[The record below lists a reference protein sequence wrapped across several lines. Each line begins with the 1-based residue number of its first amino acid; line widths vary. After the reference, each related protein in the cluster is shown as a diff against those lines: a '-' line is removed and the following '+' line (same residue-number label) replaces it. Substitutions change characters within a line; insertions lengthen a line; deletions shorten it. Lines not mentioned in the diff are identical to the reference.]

1 MEIEYLKLL
10 EKTPK
15 KEPNGFSNKGM
26 SISEIENLE
35 EKYNK
40 GNHFPKS
47 YREFLFL
54 AGKFCWFFHGGGELD
69 ELIRDFRSDLIYSRV
84 EMNEPIVIYDTNS
97 SDSYHFM
104 YLDDGV
110 EDPIVY
116 HITVLPPEELNCQMI
131 SSGEKKFSEIVYSCI
146 KIGW

>member
-15 KEPNGFSNKGM
+15 NKPDGFTNKGV

-35 EKYNK
+35 KKYNK
-40 GNHFPKS
+40 GNRFPKS

-54 AGKFCWFFHGGGELD
+54 AGKFCWFFHNGGELD
-69 ELIRDFRSDLIYSRV
+69 ELIDYFQRDLLYSKI
-84 EMNEPIVIYDTNS
+84 EMNRPIVIYDTNS
-97 SDSYHFM
+97 SDSYYFM
-104 YLDDGV
+104 YLDEGV

-116 HITVLPPEELNCQMI
+116 YITVLPPEELNCEMI
-131 SSGEKKFSEIVYSCI
+131 WSDEKKFSEIVYSCI
-146 KIGW
+146 KSGW